1 MESEPNVSVIF
12 PSKGSVM
19 RRPLP
24 STGSR
29 WIRFPRFLGTME
41 RSDFLSPIS
50 SRFVSFTIG
59 YHRPSGLFAP
69 HTRADGSGVGLGLFL
84 RAPQPLFSGGDG
96 RISQVP
102 GKPQCLHALLSD
114 PGGTSTPVHWA
125 LRCSLPLIRQRRLPH
140 KLQSFE
146 APSHGL
152 HAPCVRFAV
161 RITLL
166 TTQHSVPADGQS
178 LPDRL
183 GYLLGF
189 SERFHGSIIPPLPGF
204 AWHNIL

>member
-1 MESEPNVSVIF
+1 
-12 PSKGSVM
+12 M
-19 RRPLP
+19 RHPLP
-24 STGSR
+24 STWSR
-29 WIRFPRFLGTME
+29 WVRFPRFSGIMG
-41 RSDFLSPIS
+41 RSDFLSPFS

-59 YHRPSGLFAP
+59 YHRPSVLFAP
-69 HTRADGSGVGLGLFL
+69 HTRADGPGVGLGLFL

-96 RISQVP
+96 RTSQVP

-114 PGGTSTPVHWA
+114 PGGTSAPGHWT
-125 LRCSLPLIRQRRLPH
+125 LRCSLPLIRQRRLPQ
-140 KLQSFE
+140 KLRSFE

-178 LPDRL
+178 LPGRF

-189 SERFHGSIIPPLPGF
+189 SERFHGSFPIPPPPGF
-204 AWHNIL
+204 AWHNVKKRPFGSWLTE